1 TPTSSQEGNRKKR
14 ICLSKVVDIKQP
26 SNQITSYLETMDEM
40 FHHTM
45 VNSMIP
51 WRDLQAIIEYKHQM
65 KVIQLNLQRWTRYY
79 EVGVE
84 KQLWSIEVK

>member
-1 TPTSSQEGNRKKR
+1 QKLIELSTGGQKRPVTTPTSSQEGNRKKR

-51 WRDLQAIIEYKHQM
+51 WSDLQAIIEYKHQM
-65 KVIQLNLQRWTRYY
+65 
-79 EVGVE
+79 
-84 KQLWSIEVK
+84 